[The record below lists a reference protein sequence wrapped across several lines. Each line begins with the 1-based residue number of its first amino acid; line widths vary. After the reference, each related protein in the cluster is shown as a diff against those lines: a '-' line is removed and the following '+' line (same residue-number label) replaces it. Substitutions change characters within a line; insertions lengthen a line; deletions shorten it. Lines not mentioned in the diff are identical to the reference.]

1 MWCYNQDVLK
11 KKKKKKQKAQ
21 QWNVSHSLLP
31 SMPLKTLID
40 LCVCVCVS
48 QPGPGTECC
57 VCRSWASTTWRSCQ
71 LICLMTPSTSARHL
85 MPPWGPGGPNSP
97 SSVCLFARTQ
107 VRRMFCERLCVLT
120 CTLLSLS
127 SPTRRPGDRWGSGGA
142 AECGR
147 VLQLELCVSRG

>member
-1 MWCYNQDVLK
+1 MWKNVTLYPKCVKY
-11 KKKKKKQKAQ
+11 KQKKAEGSTIECISCF
-21 QWNVSHSLLP
+21 VVMIIELFIYYECL
-31 SMPLKTLID
+31 
-40 LCVCVCVS
+40 CVS

-71 LICLMTPSTSARHL
+71 LICLMTPCTSARHL

-97 SSVCLFARTQ
+97 SSVCVFAWAH
-107 VRRMFCERLCVLT
+107 VCGKFCETLCASH
-120 CTLLSLS
+120 TLLSRS

-147 VLQLELCVSRG
+147 VLQLELRVSRG